1 MDRSDGGKDFKVFA
15 GNNNNSSDTARF
27 DASQYEFFGRN
38 VLQEVELGGL
48 EDNEDNGPAFGPA
61 DDEYHL
67 FDKEEGVGL
76 GSLADVDDLA
86 TTFAKVSFLEFDGCA
101 GNDE

>member
-1 MDRSDGGKDFKVFA
+1 MQCERFVTKTRMYFWKGEA
-15 GNNNNSSDTARF
+15 GVNSCACIYNFLFFLFCHADSARF

-67 FDKEEGVGL
+67 FDKEEVIFFYMF
-76 GSLADVDDLA
+76 
-86 TTFAKVSFLEFDGCA
+86 T
-101 GNDE
+101 